1 MEELKVQGKSTKQQ
15 EKDLKIN
22 PKENFSNKIFHKRIL
37 FVVKI
42 GITLLILWYIFRQI
56 DFSEVF
62 RAASRLN
69 LTIVALLL
77 IISVIKFIT
86 QFKNWE
92 ACLRITTDYQPAKN
106 EVLKSHF
113 IGQALR
119 FLIPGGH
126 ATFAKV
132 YFVTNKKR
140 ATLFSIGIERFMQ
153 TWTNLWFASWAAM
166 IYFKQFSINLR
177 VGGVIIITLIPVIV
191 YWSSRALK
199 KDSWKVYF
207 DQYIK
212 IVPLITL
219 RQFLFVLLTVT
230 QYFLIINQYYTLGF
244 ASLLISVPLIL
255 FANIIPITYAGLGLR
270 ETFAIYL
277 LRDFNILPEIAVTA
291 SLIVFLINSVLPAL
305 VGAILILT
313 TKRKKFME

>member
-22 PKENFSNKIFHKRIL
+22 PKENFFNKIFHKRIL

-255 FANIIPITYAGLGLR
+255 VANIIPITYAGLGLR